1 VSYLAIREKRIRKV
15 SRFHPRPL
23 GRSARQDAYLSLSLN
38 LQGRREPAQTRTPG
52 ADPGHPPQPAPAEPR
67 FFLFED
73 KPIAERRARSAR
85 APRSACQHLN
95 PSPRKRKPGRL
106 PQPPQTSPR
115 DISHRVP
122 ARPHEALGPQN
133 YRGDSALHGAFSLR
147 GEKTLTTRAKTPCNA
162 DAPRKLARPKA

>member
-1 VSYLAIREKRIRKV
+1 VSYLAIREKRIRKM

-23 GRSARQDAYLSLSLN
+23 GRSARQDAHLSLSLK

-85 APRSACQHLN
+85 APRSARQHLN
-95 PSPRKRKPGRL
+95 PAPGNASRAGFPSRRKPPRATSATACPHARTKL
-106 PQPPQTSPR
+106 LALRITVEIPPCMEPFHCVEKKHSPHVR
-115 DISHRVP
+115 KHH
-122 ARPHEALGPQN
+122 AMQMH
-133 YRGDSALHGAFSLR
+133 HG
-147 GEKTLTTRAKTPCNA
+147 N
-162 DAPRKLARPKA
+162 